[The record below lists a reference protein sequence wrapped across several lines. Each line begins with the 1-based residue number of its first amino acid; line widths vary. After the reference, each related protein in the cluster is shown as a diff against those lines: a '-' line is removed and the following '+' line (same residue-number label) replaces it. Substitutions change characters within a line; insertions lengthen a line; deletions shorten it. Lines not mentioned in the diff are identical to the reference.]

1 MRDPPEISESTEWL
15 DQQVC
20 AEQDAQIQ
28 RRLHMLLLLKTC
40 FFC

>member
-1 MRDPPEISESTEWL
+1 MRNPPEIPESTEWL

-28 RRLHMLLLLKTC
+28 RRLHMILLLKS
-40 FFC
+40 FC